1 MEKLWKETVIHT
13 TIILEKT
20 SLVGIAHIYELR
32 KNGKVI
38 YKFNNEIQDDGSE
51 IQSGVDHFY
60 EKAEK
65 IMDAG
70 VDESISRPI

>member
-1 MEKLWKETVIHT
+1 MERKSYTYNDYSGKNKFGWDC
-13 TIILEKT
+13 
-20 SLVGIAHIYELR
+20 HIYELR

>member
-1 MEKLWKETVIHT
+1 MERKSYTYNDYSGKNKFGWDC
-13 TIILEKT
+13 
-20 SLVGIAHIYELR
+20 HIYELR

-65 IMDAG
+65 IMDVG
-70 VDESISRPI
+70 VEESIS

>member
-1 MEKLWKETVIHT
+1 M
-13 TIILEKT
+13 
-20 SLVGIAHIYELR
+20 
-32 KNGKVI
+32 I
-38 YKFNNEIQDDGSE
+38 YKFNNEIQEDGSE

-70 VDESISRPI
+70 VEESIS